1 MKEILTSNQ
10 MGVIALHDTPPP
22 ERLPGGIACGTPS
35 SAISAGT
42 ERRKAEGREKSL
54 LTDNG
59 APANPAK
66 KILLVGVL
74 GPFDSGP
81 TRVYETLLKSH
92 FTERFKV
99 RFLDL
104 QFVSGVSDFHRLR
117 PQKFFRLLGYLLC
130 AASWML
136 RESYDALC
144 LPLAT
149 NRNAFLKDSLFVWL
163 GVLFSVP
170 VVILEHGT
178 NIPAL
183 YERSGRIVRWVM
195 RVTLRRAAR
204 CIVLADCLRFNFEP
218 FVPANRIISTYL
230 GINRIATN
238 GRPALNRVQDGKLTL
253 LFLSTLVESKGL
265 PVFLQSL
272 PRVLRDRNN
281 LQCVVAGGWG
291 WDSARVKACVTQF
304 LSHGRFEGTVS
315 FVGPVQGAEK
325 EEILNAA
332 DIYVCPTLVDTAPLV
347 VLEALRA
354 GLPIV
359 ATNVG
364 AIPELVAD
372 GVNGLI
378 CEKGNP
384 EDLAEKILY
393 LVERPALRQQMRQ
406 NNLDRFES
414 LFTADKFAS
423 RMSDVFESVIVEAD
437 GRKMK

>member
-10 MGVIALHDTPPP
+10 MGVIALQDTFPP
-22 ERLPGGIACGTPS
+22 ETLPGGIATGTPS
-35 SAISAGT
+35 SAIRAGT
-42 ERRKAEGREKSL
+42 ERAKAEDREKSL
-54 LTDNG
+54 LTAMG
-59 APANPAK
+59 TPANPAK
-66 KILLVGVL
+66 KILLLGVL

-92 FTERFKV
+92 FTERFAV
-99 RFLDL
+99 RFLDF
-104 QFVSGVSDFHRLR
+104 QFASDVADFHRLR
-117 PQKFFRLLGYLLC
+117 PQKFIRLLGHLLRTTY
-130 AASWML
+130 WML

-144 LPLAT
+144 IPLAT

-163 GVLFSVP
+163 GVSFGVP
-170 VVILEHGT
+170 VVIQEHGT

-183 YERSGRIVRWVM
+183 YERSGRIVRGIM

-204 CIVLADCLRFNFEP
+204 CIVLADCLKFNFEP
-218 FVPANRIISTYL
+218 FVPANRIISAYL
-230 GINRIATN
+230 GISRIATN
-238 GRPALNRVQDGKLTL
+238 GRPALNRSQDGKLTL
-253 LFLSTLVESKGL
+253 LYLSTFEKRKGL

-272 PRVLRDRNN
+272 PRVLRGRND
-281 LQCVVAGGWG
+281 LKCVAAGGWG
-291 WDSARVKACVTQF
+291 WDSGLMKVWVTEF
-304 LSHGRFEGTVS
+304 LSQEHLEGTVS
-315 FVGPVQGAEK
+315 FVGPVKGAEK
-325 EEILNAA
+325 EELLNAA
-332 DIYVCPTLVDTAPLV
+332 DIYVFSTLDDTAPLV

-359 ATNVG
+359 TTNVG

-406 NNLDRFES
+406 NNLERFES

-423 RMSDVFESVIVEAD
+423 RMIDAFDSVIAEAD
-437 GRKMK
+437 GEI